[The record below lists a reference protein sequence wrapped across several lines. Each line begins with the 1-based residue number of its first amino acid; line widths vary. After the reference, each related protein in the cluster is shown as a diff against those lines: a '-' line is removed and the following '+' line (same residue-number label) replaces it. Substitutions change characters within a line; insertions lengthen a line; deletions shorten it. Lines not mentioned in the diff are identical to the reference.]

1 MKARPGLFFL
11 CKSFFKIGL
20 TSFGGHAALV
30 SVLQEEL
37 ARKKEVVSEDTILD
51 GLSIASLLPGP
62 LAVNVVAYTGY
73 KLRGWP
79 GTLISMFFVLLPST
93 VMMIGVAK
101 LYEGYSNLDIVGRFL
116 SGVIPVIIA
125 LILSLGYNMFVKNV
139 SKAWQYV
146 LFISILFSSFFL
158 NSYLWIVVYILVGG
172 MIGYLQRDKTSEN
185 KNRARAAKGR
195 ENHKVYYGL
204 AVVLSIFALL
214 YFFLGG
220 VNHQLLFAFSKVSL
234 TLFGGGY
241 VMIPML
247 HEIVVGNFHW
257 LTSAEFANAIAFGQM
272 TPGPILVSATYVGYV
287 VGGLTGAFLATFGIF
302 APSAIVMVLL
312 GGVFEGIKDHPVTI
326 GVIKGIRPVVI
337 ALIVY
342 SGWILFR
349 SQDHRLFS
357 VLITLSSFMIIT
369 FTKVNYFFLVF
380 ISGIVAILLF

>member
-158 NSYLWIVVYILVGG
+158 NSYL
-172 MIGYLQRDKTSEN
+172 
-185 KNRARAAKGR
+185 
-195 ENHKVYYGL
+195 
-204 AVVLSIFALL
+204 
-214 YFFLGG
+214 
-220 VNHQLLFAFSKVSL
+220 
-234 TLFGGGY
+234 
-241 VMIPML
+241 
-247 HEIVVGNFHW
+247 
-257 LTSAEFANAIAFGQM
+257 
-272 TPGPILVSATYVGYV
+272 
-287 VGGLTGAFLATFGIF
+287 
-302 APSAIVMVLL
+302 
-312 GGVFEGIKDHPVTI
+312 
-326 GVIKGIRPVVI
+326 
-337 ALIVY
+337 
-342 SGWILFR
+342 
-349 SQDHRLFS
+349 
-357 VLITLSSFMIIT
+357 
-369 FTKVNYFFLVF
+369 
-380 ISGIVAILLF
+380 